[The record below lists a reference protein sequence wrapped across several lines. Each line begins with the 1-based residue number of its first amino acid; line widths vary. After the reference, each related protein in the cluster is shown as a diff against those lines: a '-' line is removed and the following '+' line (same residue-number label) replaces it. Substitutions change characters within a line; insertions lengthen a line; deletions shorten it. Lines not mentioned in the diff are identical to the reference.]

1 MHVSRLLAIA
11 FTAGLVSWGAPASA
25 QSATPASG
33 TAPQNAQGGT
43 SQGSTTQGQTASTQT
58 SDDDDAKL
66 IPAEPDY
73 RLVNLPTT
81 LRLPEHKMDF
91 ELTHRF
97 NGNLRNGSFSDQASS
112 LFGLDDGASIGI
124 ELRYA
129 PIRHVQAIFFR
140 TNIDRIIEF
149 QGKYDAVH
157 QNDSMPVSITAVGS
171 IEGAN
176 NFHQDYAPSL
186 GAVVSRMVSDRVA
199 VYANPTWVHN
209 TAAGTGV
216 TQDTGFLG
224 LGGRYRFSR
233 HGSVV
238 AELTPRLGGYKP
250 GDTEYRLRHR
260 GTRRRPPVPV
270 ELHEHAGDDHRAARA
285 RRVPQLALSGVQ
297 PGQEI
302 FLRHP
307 GCQGPTAPAFTVSG
321 SQRSTVRMVST
332 RRGR

>member
-43 SQGSTTQGQTASTQT
+43 SQGSTTQGQAATTQT

-66 IPAEPDY
+66 VPAEPDY

-124 ELRYA
+124 EFRYA
-129 PIRHVQAIFFR
+129 PVRHVQAIFFR

-157 QNDSMPVSITAVGS
+157 QNDSMPVSITAVGGV
-171 IEGAN
+171 EGAN
-176 NFHQDYAPSL
+176 NFHERYAPSL
-186 GAVVSRMVSDRVA
+186 GAVVSRTIGDRVA
-199 VYANPTWVHN
+199 VEANPMWVHN

-224 LGGRYRFSR
+224 LGGRFRFSR

-238 AELTPRLGGYKP
+238 AEVTPRLGGYKP
-250 GDTEYRLRHR
+250 GDTEY
-260 GTRRRPPVPV
+260 GFGI
-270 ELHEHAGDDHRAARA
+270 EE
-285 RRVPQLALSGVQ
+285 RVGGHLFQLNFTNTQATTTAQLA
-297 PGQEI
+297 
-302 FLRHP
+302 
-307 GCQGPTAPAFTVSG
+307 
-321 SQRSTVRMVST
+321 
-332 RRGR
+332 RGGFPNSLYLGFNLARKFF